1 MPFEEPELEPDAM
14 HLVFRMSPVAGGAP
28 ANGSAFGEWTITID
42 RTAIPADLRRRQSDG
57 TSVVE
62 RIGGNDHYILDP
74 DRFENLQLVLIHR
87 GFLRA

>member
-1 MPFEEPELEPDAM
+1 MN
-14 HLVFRMSPVAGGAP
+14 LVFRLSPVAGGAP

-42 RTAIPADLRRRQSDG
+42 RTAIPAELRRRQSDG

-62 RIGGNDHYILDP
+62 RIGGNNHYVLDP